1 MTHDVPLLQ
10 DLLILLLLAVPVALI
25 CHRMRI
31 PTIIGF
37 MLVGVLSGP
46 HGLQLIRE
54 LDAVTVLADIG
65 VALLLF
71 VIGLEF
77 SFQRLLRMR
86 RLLFMGGGLQ
96 VLFAGGLAALIVILT
111 GDRVAQGVFAGF
123 LIALS
128 STALVMR
135 SYQDRAELD
144 APHGRVALGI
154 LLFQDLCII
163 PMMILVPVLAGEEQG
178 GAVQIAVALGK
189 ALLALVVIIVTARLA
204 VPFVLRYV
212 VRLRSAEVFIITTAL
227 VVFGTSWLTAELGLS
242 LAIGAFIA
250 GLVLSESEFSHQVV
264 ADFLPF
270 RDLFIS
276 LFFVSMGMLLS
287 IGQLLDRLPLVLA
300 CVAGLILIKTGT
312 GALVVRL
319 LGYPPRVAWLT
330 GIGLAQ
336 VGEFSFVLAK
346 EGTSAALLSPA
357 DYQVFLAAAILSMA
371 ATPFLIALAPRLAFR
386 TWRPEGAHEPER
398 PGHLRDHVIIVG
410 YGVNGGNLS
419 RVLRSAAIPH
429 VVLELNG
436 DRAEVARVRQD
447 PVLYGDATR
456 REVLLAAGILG
467 ARVIVLA
474 ISDPMA
480 TRHIVAQAR
489 KLNSNVEIIVRTR
502 YVRELED
509 LVELGANDV
518 IPEEFETS
526 IQISARVLKEFE
538 VPQENITR
546 LLDGV
551 RSEGYQVLRG
561 QGETG

>member
-1 MTHDVPLLQ
+1 MTHDVPLLR
-10 DLLILLLLAVPVALI
+10 DLLTLLLLAVPVALV
-25 CHRMRI
+25 CHRVRL

-37 MLVGVLSGP
+37 MLVGVVSGP
-46 HGLQLIRE
+46 HGLRLLSE
-54 LDAVTVLADIG
+54 VDAVTVLADIG

-86 RLLFMGGGLQ
+86 RLLFVGGGLQ
-96 VLFAGGLAALIVILT
+96 VMITGAVAAGGIVLAGHRLP
-111 GDRVAQGVFAGF
+111 QGVLVGF

-163 PMMILVPVLAGEEQG
+163 PMMILVPVLAGKGQSL
-178 GAVQIAVALGK
+178 VHIAAALGK
-189 ALLALVVIIVTARLA
+189 SLLALLVIILAARLA
-204 VPFVLRYV
+204 VPFLLRHV

-227 VVFGTSWLTAELGLS
+227 LVIGTSWLTAELGLS

-250 GLVLSESEFSHQVV
+250 GLVLSESDYSHQVV

-276 LFFVSMGMLLS
+276 LFFISMGMLLS
-287 IGQLLDRLPLVLA
+287 IGQLVDRLPLVLA
-300 CVAGLILIKTGT
+300 SAAGLILLKVAT

-319 LGYPPRVAWLT
+319 LGYPSRVALLT

-346 EGTSAALLSPA
+346 EGIGAGLLSPA
-357 DYQVFLAAAILSMA
+357 DYQVFLGAAVISMA
-371 ATPFLIALAPRLAFR
+371 ATPFLIRLAPRLAFR
-386 TWRPEGAHEPER
+386 AGYSAGEADEPER
-398 PGHLRDHVIIVG
+398 EDRLEDHVIIVG

-419 RVLRSAAIPH
+419 RVLRSAGIPH
-429 VVLELNG
+429 VVLELNA
-436 DRAEVARVRQD
+436 DRADVARVRQD

-456 REVLLAAGILG
+456 REVLLAAGIQR

-474 ISDPMA
+474 ISDPLA
-480 TRHIVAQAR
+480 TRHIVVQSRA
-489 KLNSNVEIIVRTR
+489 LNPRIEIIVRTR

-509 LVELGANDV
+509 LIRLGANDV

-526 IQISARVLKEFE
+526 IQISARVLTEFE
-538 VPQENITR
+538 VPQEKISR
-546 LLDGV
+546 LLETV
-551 RSEGYQVLRG
+551 RSEGYQVLRR
-561 QGETG
+561 

>member
-1 MTHDVPLLQ
+1 MTHDVPLLR
-10 DLLILLLLAVPVALI
+10 DLLTLLLLAVPVALV
-25 CHRMRI
+25 CHRVRL
-31 PTIIGF
+31 PTIVGF
-37 MLVGVLSGP
+37 MLVGVVSGP
-46 HGLQLIRE
+46 HGLRLLSE

-86 RLLFMGGGLQ
+86 RLLFLGGGLQ
-96 VLFAGGLAALIVILT
+96 VVITSGLAAAIVVLA
-111 GDRVAQGVFAGF
+111 GRRLPHGVLVGF
-123 LIALS
+123 LIAVS

-163 PMMILVPVLAGEEQG
+163 PMMILVPVLAGEGQG
-178 GAVQIAVALGK
+178 SLLHIALALGK
-189 ALLALVVIIVTARLA
+189 ALLALLVIIGAARLA
-204 VPFVLRYV
+204 VPFLLRHV

-227 VVFGTSWLTAELGLS
+227 VVIGTSWLTAELGLS

-250 GLVLSESEFSHQVV
+250 GLVLSESDYSHQVV

-276 LFFVSMGMLLS
+276 LFFISMGMLLS
-287 IGQLLDRLPLVLA
+287 IGQLVDRLPLVLA
-300 CVAGLILIKTGT
+300 SAAGLILLKVGTGT
-312 GALVVRL
+312 LVVRL
-319 LGYPPRVAWLT
+319 LGYPSRVALLT

-346 EGTSAALLSPA
+346 EGIGAGLLSPA
-357 DYQVFLAAAILSMA
+357 DYQVFLGAAVISMA
-371 ATPFLIALAPRLAFR
+371 ATPFLIAVAPRLAFR
-386 TWRPEGAHEPER
+386 TGGRMEEDRGEQGR
-398 PGHLRDHVIIVG
+398 PGRLEDHVIIVG
-410 YGVNGGNLS
+410 YGVNGGNLG
-419 RVLRSAAIPH
+419 RVLRSASIPH
-429 VVLELNG
+429 VILELNA
-436 DRAEVARVRQD
+436 DRAEEARARQE

-456 REVLLAAGILG
+456 REMLQAAGIQR

-474 ISDPMA
+474 ISDPLA
-480 TRHIVAQAR
+480 ARHIVVQAR
-489 KLNSNVEIIVRTR
+489 KLNDRIEIIVRTR

-509 LVELGANDV
+509 LIRLGANDV

-526 IQISARVLKEFE
+526 IQIASRVLQEFE
-538 VPQENITR
+538 VPSEEIGR
-546 LLDGV
+546 LIDLV
-551 RSEGYQVLRG
+551 RMEGYQVLRG
-561 QGETG
+561 